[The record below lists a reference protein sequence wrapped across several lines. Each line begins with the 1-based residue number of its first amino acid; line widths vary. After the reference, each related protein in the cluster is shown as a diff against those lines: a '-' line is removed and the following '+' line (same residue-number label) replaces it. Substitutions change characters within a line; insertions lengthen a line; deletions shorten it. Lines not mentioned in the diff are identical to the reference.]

1 MPGKSSKLLRFL
13 QNSDTGTS
21 AVFWAG
27 GIVVLYQLEETLG
40 RHIPCPCMSAASNVQ
55 YVWMFFSIPATILF
69 VLGVLLQFEQKKC
82 QESES
87 NWRKEWNWR
96 TFCCFNSFRAWKH
109 ECCSTKLVMIIIVIF
124 CKALSLSLI
133 WIGMLFL
140 DGDYYACSM
149 IMDNAKVN
157 STICSKLSCEQN
169 PTFFLHEYGRL
180 CDDSRVIGISL
191 HCTLVLMAALI
202 LFYDICKADDTQ
214 PQIEYKHKYQFKYI
228 KENNKLIMEPLESG
242 MSEAIQTGSEN
253 MKKLISTIIDVVFE
267 IHQNNYA
274 TYMSDQQQ
282 TQSSPSSEREKIIPR
297 LPLLTTISIKTAS
310 DKDESIIEVH
320 YTVRENMTEGS
331 QQEDEG
337 SQNVP

>member
-1 MPGKSSKLLRFL
+1 
-13 QNSDTGTS
+13 
-21 AVFWAG
+21 
-27 GIVVLYQLEETLG
+27 
-40 RHIPCPCMSAASNVQ
+40 
-55 YVWMFFSIPATILF
+55 
-69 VLGVLLQFEQKKC
+69 
-82 QESES
+82 
-87 NWRKEWNWR
+87 
-96 TFCCFNSFRAWKH
+96 
-109 ECCSTKLVMIIIVIF
+109 
-124 CKALSLSLI
+124 
-133 WIGMLFL
+133 MLFL

-274 TYMSDQQQ
+274 TYMSDQQ